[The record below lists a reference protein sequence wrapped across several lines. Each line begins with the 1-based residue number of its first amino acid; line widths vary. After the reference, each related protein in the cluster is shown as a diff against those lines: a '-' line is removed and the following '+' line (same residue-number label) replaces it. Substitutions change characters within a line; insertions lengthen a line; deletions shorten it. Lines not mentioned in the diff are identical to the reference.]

1 MKLSGKRVLLTGATG
16 GIGQHIALE
25 LARSG
30 AQLAL
35 VARDPARLESLALQ
49 TRSLGAI
56 CVALPFD
63 LASASGHDEL
73 VGRAAAGLGGLD
85 ILINN
90 AGVQRFGALCDED
103 PTAVIRLVAINVT
116 SPLLLTRAA
125 LRHFPETGG
134 AHLMFVGSTFGAIGF
149 PHFASYS
156 ASKFALR
163 GLSEALR
170 RELSDAGVR
179 VSYVSPRATDTA
191 MNSAAVRDLQALTG
205 ARVDDPLKVAKA
217 IVAAIEAGSRERQL
231 GWPERLFV
239 RLNALMPRL
248 VDKALVQNSRVAA
261 SYIER
266 SRA

>member
-1 MKLSGKRVLLTGATG
+1 
-16 GIGQHIALE
+16 
-25 LARSG
+25 
-30 AQLAL
+30 
-35 VARDPARLESLALQ
+35 
-49 TRSLGAI
+49 
-56 CVALPFD
+56 
-63 LASASGHDEL
+63 
-73 VGRAAAGLGGLD
+73 
-85 ILINN
+85 
-90 AGVQRFGALCDED
+90 
-103 PTAVIRLVAINVT
+103 
-116 SPLLLTRAA
+116 
-125 LRHFPETGG
+125 
-134 AHLMFVGSTFGAIGF
+134 MFVGSTFGAIGF

-191 MNSAAVRDLQALTG
+191 MNSAAVRELQAMTG

-217 IVAAIEAGSRERQL
+217 IVAAVQAGSRERQL

-248 VDKALVQNSRVAA
+248 VDKALVQKSRVAA
-261 SYIER
+261 SCIER